1 MANRHSPPGP
11 RVRRF
16 AVLLLCILTG
26 SSLSAATLEV
36 MVRNAA
42 GQPVED
48 AAVVLQPEKAVGRK
62 LRKKAVIE
70 QVDREFRPYLTII
83 EQGTAVEFPN
93 RDPFKH
99 HVYSFSPPNVFEIK
113 LYSDKPAN
121 PVTFD
126 KPGEV
131 VLGCNI
137 HDWMQAH
144 VLVVDTPWF
153 AKTGADGRARLER
166 LPPGAFQLRL
176 WHPRQRQAVPLQP
189 MTLSGDETRT
199 LRLQIEAEPRPVVKK
214 PPLDSESY

>member
-1 MANRHSPPGP
+1 MADRTGAPDS
-11 RVRRF
+11 RLTRA
-16 AVLLLCILTG
+16 AVALALLAQALPAAPA
-26 SSLSAATLEV
+26 SLEFV
-36 MVRNAA
+36 VRNAA
-42 GQPVED
+42 GVPVED
-48 AAVVLQPEKAVGRK
+48 AAVVLQPDKGEARK
-62 LRKKAVIE
+62 LRKKAIIE

-121 PVTFD
+121 PVSFD

-144 VLVVDTPWF
+144 VLIVETPWF
-153 AKTGADGRARLER
+153 AKTGADGRARIER
-166 LPPGAFQLRL
+166 LPAGIFQLRL
-176 WHPRQRQAVPLQP
+176 WHPRQRQAVAAMPLH
-189 MTLSGDETRT
+189 LGSDDKRS
-199 LRLQIEAEPRPVVKK
+199 LNLQIEIDPRPPVRK
-214 PPLDSESY
+214 PPVDSESY